1 MRTLKDIN
9 AEYANSWIY
18 DDVFFNE
25 EKLGTIAKV
34 LERAFD
40 VTIHFENDDLKNL
53 IFYGDI
59 TIEADNIVQT
69 MDIMAA
75 TNKFNY
81 RYDMDKKEIRIYH

>member
-1 MRTLKDIN
+1 MTLKIHVYILIHD
-9 AEYANSWIY
+9 SWL
-18 DDVFFNE
+18 VMFSMKRSWALLQSFRE
-25 EKLGTIAKV
+25 
-34 LERAFD
+34 AFD
-40 VTIHFENDDLKNL
+40 VAIHFENDDLKNL

-59 TIEADNIVQT
+59 TIEADNIVQI

>member
-1 MRTLKDIN
+1 MD
-9 AEYANSWIY
+9 
-18 DDVFFNE
+18 
-25 EKLGTIAKV
+25 
-34 LERAFD
+34 
-40 VTIHFENDDLKNL
+40 FENDDLKNL

-59 TIEADNIVQT
+59 TIEADNIVQI

>member
-1 MRTLKDIN
+1 MISLLWWNPIS
-9 AEYANSWIY
+9 SWIY

-40 VTIHFENDDLKNL
+40 VAIHFENDDLKNL

-59 TIEADNIVQT
+59 TIEADNIVQI